1 MTYLK
6 ETKDQRSPNTLEYVL
21 GFRES
26 FLPTT
31 TSISLIMTKACGIFC
46 SFAFETFVL
55 SLKLISLSVIIA
67 KSNYNKKHNKIVFDY
82 KCS

>member
-6 ETKDQRSPNTLEYVL
+6 EIKDQRSPNTLEYVL

-31 TSISLIMTKACGIFC
+31 TRISLIITKACGIFC
-46 SFAFETFVL
+46 SLTTVSLGSAGSPGIGILVL
-55 SLKLISLSVIIA
+55 SLKLISLSVINCQ
-67 KSNYNKKHNKIVFDY
+67 K
-82 KCS
+82 

>member
-6 ETKDQRSPNTLEYVL
+6 EIKDQRSPNTLEYVL

-31 TSISLIMTKACGIFC
+31 TSISLIMTKACGIFW
-46 SFAFETFVL
+46 SAASPGIGTLVL
-55 SLKLISLSVIIA
+55 SLKLISLSV
-67 KSNYNKKHNKIVFDY
+67 KNNYT
-82 KCS
+82 